1 MRFFTVID
9 FQHLVL
15 SFFLG
20 LAGAVVIYLSFRYGT
35 NRNTG
40 EEIDP
45 TTGEYPKEDG
55 KETMI
60 PPVLAFLYV
69 GVVVCIILYVVFFF
83 TVFGAGPF

>member
-1 MRFFTVID
+1 MRFFTVVD

-20 LAGAVVIYLSFRYGT
+20 LAGALVIYLSFRYGT

-40 EEIDP
+40 EETDP
-45 TTGEYPKEDG
+45 TTGEHANENG
-55 KETMI
+55 RETLV
-60 PPVLAFLYV
+60 PPVLVFLYV

-83 TVFGAGPF
+83 SIFGAGPF